1 MLKLLIKKEL
11 KEIIGSSKFVYS
23 FAVCALLVL
32 LTFFVGA
39 KNYQINKAQYDAAVK
54 EDINS
59 MSGITDWRMIN
70 HRIFL
75 PPQPLSSLV
84 DGISNDIG
92 RNIEMRGR
100 GELLATDSKYGEN
113 PVYAVFRFLNL
124 NFLFQ
129 IILSLFAILFCYNAV
144 NGEKENGTLRLVFS
158 NSIPRDK
165 FILGKIFGS
174 FLALIVP
181 LLVPMLIGCFLLIVF
196 NIPMNS
202 SDWLKLLMI
211 FVSGFLLLGV
221 FINVSV
227 FLSTA
232 TQKSSNAFLMLIVI
246 WVLFVL
252 VIPKVSVLIAGRFV
266 DVPSVDEVNSKKN
279 SYAKQVSNEFMNKM
293 SGFKADPGADVMKEF
308 QKFMGKTNDERDQ
321 QMRAFTEKVN
331 RERWNKQDI
340 QEKLA
345 FAISRIS
352 PSASFSF
359 AASNFAGTSLNLVNE
374 YREQAENYQK
384 AFAKFQIDKSGG
396 TTGIG
401 MTIILR
407 NDGNNKPPEINPAE
421 LPKFEF
427 APQQLSSSFSASF
440 VDIGLLLLANIIF
453 FGASYKQFSRYDLR

>member
-32 LTFFVGA
+32 LTFYVGA
-39 KNYQINKAQYDAAVK
+39 KSHQINKAQYDAAVK
-54 EDINS
+54 EDIKS

-84 DGISNDIG
+84 SGISNDIG

-100 GELLATDSKYGEN
+100 GELLPTDSKYGED
-113 PVYAVFRFLNL
+113 PVYAVFRFLDL

-144 NGEKENGTLRLVFS
+144 SGEKENGTLRLVFS

-174 FLALIVP
+174 FLALVVP
-181 LLVPMLIGCFLLIVF
+181 LLVPMLLGCLLLIVF
-196 NIPMNS
+196 KLPMNI

-211 FVSGFLLLGV
+211 IITGFLLIGV

-227 FLSTA
+227 FLSTS
-232 TQKSSNAFLMLIVI
+232 TQRSSNSFLMLIVI

-252 VIPKVSVLIAGRFV
+252 VIPKVSVIIAGRII

-279 SYAKQVSNEFMNKM
+279 TYAKQVSNEFMNKM
-293 SGFKADPGADVMKEF
+293 SSFRSEPGADVMKEF
-308 QKFMGKTNDERDQ
+308 QNFMGKTNDERDD
-321 QMRAFTEKVN
+321 QMRIFTEKVN
-331 RERWNKQDI
+331 RERWNKQDV

-345 FAISRIS
+345 YAISRIS

-359 AASNFAGTSLNLVNE
+359 AASNFAGTSLDLVRD

-384 AFAKFQIDKSGG
+384 AFAKFQIAKSGG
-396 TTGIG
+396 TTGTG
-401 MTIILR
+401 MNFIIR
-407 NDGNNKPPEINPAE
+407 SGDNNKPPEINPVE
-421 LPKFEF
+421 LPKYEF
-427 APQQLSSSFSASF
+427 VPQQLSGSFSASLI
-440 VDIGLLLLANIIF
+440 DIGLLMLANIIF
-453 FGASYKQFSRYDLR
+453 FGASYKQFFRYDLR